1 MRRRLVTIGFLL
13 TLVWGILIGLP
24 TVARADIP
32 VLYVQVPQWT
42 DDWAVCAVDV
52 PDAQCHWYVQQAD
65 NTFGEGFDCNG
76 LNDVP
81 AIQASTAVQ
90 KLQQK

>member
-13 TLVWGILIGLP
+13 TLVWGILLGLP

-42 DDWAVCAVDV
+42 DDWLSLI
-52 PDAQCHWYVQQAD
+52 H
-65 NTFGEGFDCNG
+65 
-76 LNDVP
+76 
-81 AIQASTAVQ
+81 I
-90 KLQQK
+90 

>member
-13 TLVWGILIGLP
+13 TLVWGILLGLP

-42 DDWAVCAVDV
+42 DDWAVCAV
-52 PDAQCHWYVQQAD
+52 
-65 NTFGEGFDCNG
+65 
-76 LNDVP
+76 
-81 AIQASTAVQ
+81 AVSYTH
-90 KLQQK
+90 LTLPTILLV